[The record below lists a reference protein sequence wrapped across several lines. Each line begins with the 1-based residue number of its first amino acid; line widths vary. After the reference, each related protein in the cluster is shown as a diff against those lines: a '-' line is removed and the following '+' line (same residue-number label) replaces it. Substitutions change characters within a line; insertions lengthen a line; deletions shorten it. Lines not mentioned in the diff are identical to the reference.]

1 MQVDEKGYHLPRT
14 CPFAKEMDMYLDN
27 ELHKKEARFG
37 NWRCPDSIYTFFF
50 VLLLYCIRYVLP
62 IY

>member
-1 MQVDEKGYHLPRT
+1 MQVEEKGYHLPRT

-37 NWRCPDSIYTFFF
+37 NWRCLTAYHII
-50 VLLLYCIRYVLP
+50 LLLHSILFEVYF
-62 IY
+62 

>member
-1 MQVDEKGYHLPRT
+1 
-14 CPFAKEMDMYLDN
+14 MYLDN